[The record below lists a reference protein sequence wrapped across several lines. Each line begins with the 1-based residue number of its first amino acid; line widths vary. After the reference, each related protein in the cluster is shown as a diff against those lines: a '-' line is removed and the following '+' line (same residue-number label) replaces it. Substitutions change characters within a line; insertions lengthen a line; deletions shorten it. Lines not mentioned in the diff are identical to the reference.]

1 MRRVLIND
9 AAVDESD
16 FPPSRTPIALI
27 SQHTNFLSDLPVNEF
42 LSTHARIRQDENVDE
57 LVQETLGFAN
67 QLTGEP
73 LILDSAM
80 TELSGGQ
87 TRALL
92 IADAV
97 IIGNSPIVLLDEIEN
112 AGIHRTKA
120 LELLRRYRKIFIF
133 VTHDPR
139 IALLS
144 NCRIVMSNGAMQ
156 KVFATSTDERQV
168 VEEIKKL
175 DDLLLDF
182 RGLIRTGN
190 QISRSDLDNRLRALG
205 YIA

>member
-1 MRRVLIND
+1 
-9 AAVDESD
+9 
-16 FPPSRTPIALI
+16 
-27 SQHTNFLSDLPVNEF
+27 
-42 LSTHARIRQDENVDE
+42 
-57 LVQETLGFAN
+57 
-67 QLTGEP
+67 
-73 LILDSAM
+73 M

-97 IIGNSPIVLLDEIEN
+97 IIGNSPIILLDEIEN

-120 LELLRRYRKIFIF
+120 LELLRGYRKIFIF

-144 NCRIVMSNGAMQ
+144 DFRVVMRDGAMQ
-156 KVFATSTDERQV
+156 KIIVTGLEERGVADEIR
-168 VEEIKKL
+168 KL

-182 RGLIRTGN
+182 RQRIRSGEE
-190 QISRSDLDNRLRALG
+190 LDQEQMRQRLRALG